1 MKTLA
6 LALGL
11 ALVGL
16 VSTRPAPAAGVA
28 PVVMGNEKLLVHSGH
43 CSCGLGLVWTIYF
56 STYYTED
63 VRWVN
68 EEIAPLPQPDT
79 HAYWT
84 YLVLED
90 PSMWASAS
98 FVKLN
103 LPTDD
108 ANANGIADFFE
119 VSEAVAASSGGT
131 YQIEWGTGQLTFDW
145 SRAAGSRVG
154 SMVLTMHDPI
164 LGTMGPFTHT
174 FELSRYTGQI
184 AYTPGSN
191 TVSGTITLVKDGTPA
206 TWWSGPVTITKSPTN
221 RFNQLTLA
229 AGTWTNQSSAF
240 GFGDTE
246 LTRDPAYPTLYQG
259 SIQAPGGGSQFLKL
273 LITDSNDVNSNGI
286 PDFSDD
292 LAVVNPP
299 RRPTLA
305 LSLTKSNLLLRVSG
319 DTGRTNV
326 IQQATTPSA
335 STWTNA
341 LSLMITN
348 DPQIIALPWPAANS
362 RFWRVRVE

>member
-1 MKTLA
+1 MA
-6 LALGL
+6 
-11 ALVGL
+11 
-16 VSTRPAPAAGVA
+16 
-28 PVVMGNEKLLVHSGH
+28 NEKLLVHSGH
-43 CSCGLGLVWTIYF
+43 CSCGFGMVWTIYF

-79 HAYWT
+79 YPYWT
-84 YLVLED
+84 FMVLED
-90 PSMWASAS
+90 PSMWASVS
-98 FVKLN
+98 FVKLS
-103 LPTDD
+103 LPTGDG
-108 ANANGIADFFE
+108 NNNGIPDFFE
-119 VSEAVAASSGGT
+119 VGEAVAASSGGT
-131 YQIEWGTGQLTFDW
+131 YEIEWGPGQLTFDW
-145 SRAAGSRVG
+145 SRAAGSRTG

-191 TVSGTITLVKDGTPA
+191 SVSGTITLVKDGA
-206 TWWSGPVTITKSPTN
+206 ASSWWSGPVTITKSPTN
-221 RFNQLTLA
+221 RFNQLTLL

-259 SIQAPGGGSQFLKL
+259 SIQAPDGGSQDLKL
-273 LITDSNDVNSNGI
+273 LITDTNDANGNGI

-292 LAVVNPP
+292 PAVVNPP
-299 RRPTLA
+299 RRPSLA

-319 DTGRTNV
+319 DLGHTNV
-326 IQQATTPSA
+326 IQQATTANANNWS
-335 STWTNA
+335 NA
-341 LSLMITN
+341 LSVVITN
-348 DPQIIALPWPAANS
+348 DPQVIALPLPAANS